1 MRITKLI
8 VLLAIMLLL
17 PGTALANPQEQF
29 ILNQISVGHFD
40 VWQHTNGTWQDT
52 DRDGKADPYGQTGKR
67 VTETYT
73 YPQSQYAS
81 QFTPTRVE
89 ITKITQAS
97 NLTDDEL
104 RNAGRS
110 ETWADFNL
118 KYLTKLPNN
127 YSVAK
132 TSENMA
138 QGTVTVQRTFDLA
151 PKLLNLKD
159 PTVRAELG
167 MTDRDFSDL
176 AQGWRW
182 YTPVLIKWYGVPK
195 NQINLV
201 ASSIDPGIKGEAEP
215 GKQYTGSV
223 TFKYFGKE
231 PVTNVPIGVFNGQ
244 WQATL
249 KNSSGKTVT
258 VDNFNPND
266 IKTYTFTWTAPSSG
280 GVTLTGAIS
289 IVPPLSKDPYPNE
302 TTKEDNKVS
311 TTVMVKE
318 EIPPPAQSTGPGS
331 LKLTSVSQD
340 RKVTRPAGTTKW
352 TDWITADFKAPSAPD
367 LSPCYDLIKWEL
379 KSATIE
385 YPKVHPEFTFGS
397 PYEPQGTVTK
407 SMVVNSENNT
417 ATIEFKEDWS
427 LNGANIYDVLRG
439 KMVPGPTYYPIK
451 VSYVIN
457 WEYRKG
463 QLSCCGEDECNPCCI
478 NYQDYKKTVTDTI
491 KTQILVNGSGV
502 NSLAQ

>member
-167 MTDRDFSDL
+167 MTDMDFSEF

-182 YTPVLIKWYGVPK
+182 YLPVLISWYGIAQQPPDFSTQLEVEQFKDVKPGQVITSTVTYSLNK
-195 NQINLV
+195 NHPQPETAWLRLHHVI
-201 ASSIDPGIKGEAEP
+201 GENE
-215 GKQYTGSV
+215 
-223 TFKYFGKE
+223 F
-231 PVTNVPIGVFNGQ
+231 PVTLEPLDPADAPDAKGYIEFQPGE
-244 WQATL
+244 
-249 KNSSGKTVT
+249 S
-258 VDNFNPND
+258 
-266 IKTYTFTWTAPSSG
+266 KTYRYKFTVQNKPS
-280 GVTLTGAIS
+280 V
-289 IVPPLSKDPYPNE
+289 IVSRINP
-302 TTKEDNKVS
+302 V
-311 TTVMVKE
+311 
-318 EIPPPAQSTGPGS
+318 
-331 LKLTSVSQD
+331 SVSQD
-340 RKVTRPAGTTKW
+340 ANWENNRDEAPVLIPENDIMVKIRPKMNPWTTINNPETITSTINVKRKDNMPGTLPTRVTISGPAGTKTTNITLAPGELKQIPYDFVARTSGNYTISAEAWPSDNSW
-352 TDWITADFKAPSAPD
+352 TDAYPPD
-367 LSPCYDLIKWEL
+367 NKD
-379 KSATIE
+379 
-385 YPKVHPEFTFGS
+385 
-397 PYEPQGTVTK
+397 TVTIQVIITQAPK
-407 SMVVNSENNT
+407 
-417 ATIEFKEDWS
+417 
-427 LNGANIYDVLRG
+427 
-439 KMVPGPTYYPIK
+439 PTDKKIH
-451 VSYVIN
+451 
-457 WEYRKG
+457 
-463 QLSCCGEDECNPCCI
+463 GEIIDAR
-478 NYQDYKKTVTDTI
+478 Y
-491 KTQILVNGSGV
+491 
-502 NSLAQ
+502 